1 MTEQP
6 DDQALW
12 AALVAAEQDR
22 ARRRAEFYQ
31 LAKSRTEVITTALAG
46 SVWDQGTALAFLAAL
61 PDDVPAV
68 LDRLI
73 ELSLSHR
80 WALAA
85 RQAITPAWRAGRL
98 AELPQKAIARLEDAD
113 DDEYRR
119 LAELL
124 EHVHA
129 HDALRELVKRAKTS
143 DDPHIR
149 EVAVDFAEPGR
160 DPRDQPDESAN
171 P

>member
-6 DDQALW
+6 DDQRLW
-12 AALVAAEQDR
+12 DALVAAEWEH
-22 ARRRAEFYQ
+22 AHRRAEFYQ
-31 LAKSRTEVITTALAG
+31 QARSRTDVITAALAG
-46 SVWDQGTALAFLAAL
+46 SSADQSTALRFLAVL

-80 WALAA
+80 WSLEA
-85 RQAITPAWRAGRL
+85 RQAIAPAWRAGRL
-98 AELPQKAIARLEDAD
+98 PDLPRKVLARLQDAD

-124 EHVHA
+124 LHLQATAELH
-129 HDALRELVKRAKTS
+129 ELVKRAEQST
-143 DDPHIR
+143 DPDIR
-149 EVAVDFAEPGR
+149 EVADDFA
-160 DPRDQPDESAN
+160 AH
-171 P
+171 